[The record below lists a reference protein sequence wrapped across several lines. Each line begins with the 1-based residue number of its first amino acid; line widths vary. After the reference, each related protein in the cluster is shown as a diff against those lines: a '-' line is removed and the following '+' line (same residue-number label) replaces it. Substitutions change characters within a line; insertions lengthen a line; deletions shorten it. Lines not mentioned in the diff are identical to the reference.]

1 MKVAEGGWV
10 SLFVGGMLMVVM
22 ATWRRGARMLFEK
35 TRKLEVPLKA
45 LVRSLEKKPPLR
57 VPGTAVFLTSDPE
70 SAPTALM
77 HSLKHYK
84 VLHEENVILT
94 VRSADTPKVAAEER
108 VKMEPIG
115 HSFSLLTVRYGFME
129 QPNVPKALAIART
142 HGWHYEVMKTSFFL
156 SRRTLKPAEHSAMP
170 HWQDRLFIA
179 LARSSDDASTYFRI
193 PTNRVVEIGT
203 QVTV

>member
-1 MKVAEGGWV
+1 
-10 SLFVGGMLMVVM
+10 
-22 ATWRRGARMLFEK
+22 
-35 TRKLEVPLKA
+35 
-45 LVRSLEKKPPLR
+45 
-57 VPGTAVFLTSDPE
+57 
-70 SAPTALM
+70 M

-84 VLHEENVILT
+84 VLHEQNVIIT
-94 VRSADTPKVAAEER
+94 IRSADTPKVAAEER

-115 HSFSLLTVRYGFME
+115 QSFSLLTIRYGFME
-129 QPNVPKALAIART
+129 QPNVPKALAVARK

-170 HWQDRLFIA
+170 RWQDRLFIV

-193 PTNRVVEIGT
+193 PTDRVVEIGT